1 MAGPTG
7 FRRLFSL
14 LAAAALAVPP
24 GALAAQATDP
34 GSAAS
39 SERVDLLSWAAGAFV
54 VRADPAAVE
63 GARAAL
69 DGDDRTVS
77 IGIPRR
83 QPLPHVFVVEL
94 PAVTTFETFG
104 VPEIGEFGPA
114 RGRHIGTIR
123 IEGST
128 EGPETGF
135 VPLATLE
142 VQVDQG
148 APQHFPVAEARPA
161 RWIRVRFETRIL
173 PPPTDV
179 DPFTFAELVGYGRQ
193 EPIETPGDR
202 FTGSWRLRRTGINDV
217 PGINVLVLTQNGA
230 ELRGCQIWGGQRV
243 EVVGNIVDGVAR
255 LVFDP
260 TGAGGGTPVLARVT
274 SERDFAGARMTG
286 SMIPMWATWDP
297 DVPDPCPV
305 EDARD
310 PIVDALEAG
319 SVAILYGIH
328 FDLDSDQLRPDATPA
343 LERLLEAL
351 EATGTL
357 GVTIEGHTDS
367 EGSEAHNLD
376 LSLRR
381 AEAVAAWLT
390 TRGIDPARLEPVGKG
405 EAEPVADNASSAGRA
420 LNRRVEV
427 APKGT

>member
-104 VPEIGEFGPA
+104 VPEVGEFGPA

-179 DPFTFAELVGYGRQ
+179 DPFTFRRARGLRSPGADRDTGRPLHRQLAAPAEPASTTCRASTCSCS
-193 EPIETPGDR
+193 P
-202 FTGSWRLRRTGINDV
+202 RTAPNSG
-217 PGINVLVLTQNGA
+217 
-230 ELRGCQIWGGQRV
+230 
-243 EVVGNIVDGVAR
+243 
-255 LVFDP
+255 
-260 TGAGGGTPVLARVT
+260 
-274 SERDFAGARMTG
+274 
-286 SMIPMWATWDP
+286 
-297 DVPDPCPV
+297 
-305 EDARD
+305 DARS
-310 PIVDALEAG
+310 G
-319 SVAILYGIH
+319 
-328 FDLDSDQLRPDATPA
+328 
-343 LERLLEAL
+343 
-351 EATGTL
+351 
-357 GVTIEGHTDS
+357 
-367 EGSEAHNLD
+367 EGS
-376 LSLRR
+376 
-381 AEAVAAWLT
+381 
-390 TRGIDPARLEPVGKG
+390 G
-405 EAEPVADNASSAGRA
+405 
-420 LNRRVEV
+420 
-427 APKGT
+427 